1 MKNNKKEDDFDRKEF
16 RRQKIN
22 KKVVKPSKKDIF
34 DDELSKKNIVNQ
46 EKKRIK
52 QEIDDEEW
60 EDWERFYNR

>member
-22 KKVVKPSKKDIF
+22 KKVAKPSKKDLF
-34 DDELSKKNIVNQ
+34 DDESSKKNIVNQ

-60 EDWERFYNR
+60 ENWERFYNR